1 MRVELLPDSKVH
13 TEVVMTHSLRNVH
26 LPIGPG
32 FGPQPLGPG
41 IVLALALLLIAAS
54 PMTAAAHC
62 CHDERDL
69 GVQRQNDGPHGLR
82 GADSRIYGNDGDQPP
97 SGGGGLQDGGF
108 GESRNQGLGS
118 MRGGSIGA
126 YGSGSPMGTA
136 AGTGGG
142 GLGGMR
148 NGGIGPAP
156 TPPPGR

>member
-1 MRVELLPDSKVH
+1 MRVELLPDSIL
-13 TEVVMTHSLRNVH
+13 TEVAMTHSLRNVRP
-26 LPIGPG
+26 PIGPG
-32 FGPQPLGPG
+32 PGPRRRGPG
-41 IVLALALLLIAAS
+41 ILPALALLLVASS
-54 PMTAAAHC
+54 PMSAAAHC

-69 GVQRQNDGPHGLR
+69 GVVRQNDGPRGLR
-82 GADSRIYGNDGDQPP
+82 GADSRIYGDESDQPP
-97 SGGGGLQDGGF
+97 SGGRGLQSGGF

-118 MRGGSIGA
+118 VRGGSIGA
-126 YGSGSPMGTA
+126 YGAGSPMGTA